1 MNKIERNEMIIKLT
15 KENKTNAEIIKEL
28 KMSGVDISE
37 RTIRRVLSEN
47 DSSRKFSITSGA
59 DISGQ
64 NGFYITEEMWES
76 LQDKIDSLLDT
87 IDIQSAKI
95 QSLEAD
101 VIKASTVHCNELKS
115 DKKYIIKRLSTRE
128 VIDYSNEDELGRY
141 IKIFGSRIPVS
152 TINNSIRDNGKWM
165 CRPDDIEI
173 TYTAEA
179 ALNDINYKSQMLSD
193 QHSDLVNKINNI
205 MEEK

>member
-1 MNKIERNEMIIKLT
+1 MNKIERNEMIIK
-15 KENKTNAEIIKEL
+15 NVQMDKTQNEIANEL
-28 KMSGVDISE
+28 GCSI
-37 RTIRRVLSEN
+37 RTVRRVIEEHFGSTTRVK
-47 DSSRKFSITSGA
+47 SP
-59 DISGQ
+59 SGQ

-152 TINNSIRDNGKWM
+152 TIDNSIRDNGKWM

-179 ALNDINYKSQMLSD
+179 AFNDINYKSQMLSD
-193 QHSDLVNKINNI
+193 QHNDLANKINNI